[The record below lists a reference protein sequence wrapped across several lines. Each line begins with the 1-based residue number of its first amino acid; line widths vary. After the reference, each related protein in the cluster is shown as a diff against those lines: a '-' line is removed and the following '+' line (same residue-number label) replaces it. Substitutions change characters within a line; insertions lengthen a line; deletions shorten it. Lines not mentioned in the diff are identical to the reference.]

1 MLILQSINK
10 IWVEIAGILFISDKM
25 HMWFFNSG
33 IFFVGDLWGEE
44 GGVVG
49 VKNALAVGL
58 YRGEKNK
65 KNTHYYSKL
74 AFFA

>member
-1 MLILQSINK
+1 MKCTCDFSIL
-10 IWVEIAGILFISDKM
+10 E
-25 HMWFFNSG
+25 FFCG
-33 IFFVGDLWGEE
+33 EFVGDLWGEE
-44 GGVVG
+44 GVVG
-49 VKNALAVGL
+49 VKYALAVGL

>member
-1 MLILQSINK
+1 
-10 IWVEIAGILFISDKM
+10 M
-25 HMWFFNSG
+25 HMWFFNIG
-33 IFFVGDLWGEE
+33 IFLWGIC
-44 GGVVG
+44 GVKRGVVG

-58 YRGEKNK
+58 YRGDKNK

>member
-1 MLILQSINK
+1 
-10 IWVEIAGILFISDKM
+10 
-25 HMWFFNSG
+25 MWFFNIG
-33 IFFVGDLWGEE
+33 IFLWGIC
-44 GGVVG
+44 G
-49 VKNALAVGL
+49 VKRGVENALAVGL

>member
-25 HMWFFNSG
+25 HMWFFNIG
-33 IFFVGDLWGEE
+33 IFLWGIC
-44 GGVVG
+44 GVKRGVVG
-49 VKNALAVGL
+49 VENALAVGL

>member
-1 MLILQSINK
+1 
-10 IWVEIAGILFISDKM
+10 M
-25 HMWFFNSG
+25 HMWFFNIG
-33 IFFVGDLWGEE
+33 IFLWGIW
-44 GGVVG
+44 GVKRGVAG

-58 YRGEKNK
+58 YRDEKNK

>member
-1 MLILQSINK
+1 MMLC
-10 IWVEIAGILFISDKM
+10 G
-25 HMWFFNSG
+25 G
-33 IFFVGDLWGEE
+33 FVGVKR
-44 GGVVG
+44 GVVG

>member
-1 MLILQSINK
+1 MP
-10 IWVEIAGILFISDKM
+10 
-25 HMWFFNSG
+25 MWFFNIG
-33 IFFVGDLWGEE
+33 IFLGGI
-44 GGVVG
+44 GGVKGGVGG

>member
-1 MLILQSINK
+1 MMLC
-10 IWVEIAGILFISDKM
+10 
-25 HMWFFNSG
+25 
-33 IFFVGDLWGEE
+33 GELC
-44 GGVVG
+44 G
-49 VKNALAVGL
+49 VKRGGWWGGNALAVGL

>member
-1 MLILQSINK
+1 
-10 IWVEIAGILFISDKM
+10 
-25 HMWFFNSG
+25 MWFFNSG

-44 GGVVG
+44 GGG
-49 VKNALAVGL
+49 G
-58 YRGEKNK
+58 GEKNK

>member
-1 MLILQSINK
+1 
-10 IWVEIAGILFISDKM
+10 
-25 HMWFFNSG
+25 MWFFNSG
-33 IFFVGDLWGEE
+33 IFFVGDLWGIC
-44 GGVVG
+44 GVKRGVVG

>member
-1 MLILQSINK
+1 
-10 IWVEIAGILFISDKM
+10 M

-33 IFFVGDLWGEE
+33 IFFVGGIC
-44 GGVVG
+44 GVKRGVVG